1 MIRTTQYGK
10 VTRFDLSRDIYGIR
24 RYWTTA
30 YLVDNWMI
38 DTGCA
43 HTARELLRL
52 LADQKIDGI
61 INTHSHEDHIGAN
74 FHLQQRN
81 PDLQIYA
88 HPASIKILE
97 SPEEYQPLHPYRHI
111 FWGQVGSSCAEPF
124 GSGSLVATENYRFQV
139 IYTPGHTSDHVCL
152 YEPDEK
158 WLFTGDLYVGGK
170 DRALRAGCDI
180 WQVIESLEKVADLP
194 AVRMFPSSARVREN
208 PAKHLREKADYLVH
222 TGQEVLD
229 MQKEGA
235 NVQQIARS
243 LFGGP
248 MLIELITLGHFT
260 RRRLVLSYL
269 NQNYD

>member
-1 MIRTTQYGK
+1 M
-10 VTRFDLSRDIYGIR
+10 
-24 RYWTTA
+24 
-30 YLVDNWMI
+30 
-38 DTGCA
+38 
-43 HTARELLRL
+43 
-52 LADQKIDGI
+52 
-61 INTHSHEDHIGAN
+61 
-74 FHLQQRN
+74 
-81 PDLQIYA
+81 
-88 HPASIKILE
+88 
-97 SPEEYQPLHPYRHI
+97 
-111 FWGQVGSSCAEPF
+111 
-124 GSGSLVATENYRFQV
+124 
-139 IYTPGHTSDHVCL
+139 
-152 YEPDEK
+152 
-158 WLFTGDLYVGGK
+158 
-170 DRALRAGCDI
+170 
-180 WQVIESLEKVADLP
+180 IESLEKVADLP